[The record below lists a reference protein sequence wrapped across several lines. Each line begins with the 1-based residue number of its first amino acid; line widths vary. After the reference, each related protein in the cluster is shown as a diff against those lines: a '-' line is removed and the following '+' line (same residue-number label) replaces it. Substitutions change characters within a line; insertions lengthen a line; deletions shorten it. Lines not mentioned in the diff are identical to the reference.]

1 MVLFKGILSSRIKQI
16 SASLHLS
23 AERYWNLDLSLSL
36 FLDASLFLDGTWI
49 YFGSMARIFIFGW
62 NLDLFWVYDPYLYF
76 WMEPGFILGLWP
88 VSLFLDG
95 TWIYFGFMA
104 RIYILG

>member
-1 MVLFKGILSSRIKQI
+1 MLGTTPLPFSLSPGFVICYEAKMVLLKRILISRIKQI

-23 AERYWNLDLSLSL
+23 AERY
-36 FLDASLFLDGTWI
+36 
-49 YFGSMARIFIFGW
+49 W

-95 TWIYFGFMA
+95 TWIYFGSMA
-104 RIYILG
+104 RIFIFGWNLDLFWV